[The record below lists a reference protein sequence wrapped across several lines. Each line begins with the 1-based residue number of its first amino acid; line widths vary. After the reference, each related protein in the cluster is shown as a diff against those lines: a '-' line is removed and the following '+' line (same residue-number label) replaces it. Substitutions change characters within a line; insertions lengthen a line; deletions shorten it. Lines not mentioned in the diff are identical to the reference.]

1 MSDEK
6 DYHGHPNYNMIFYAL
21 VALMIATVIVDELG
35 LPTNV
40 MVLSVFGIA
49 VVKAYLVM
57 ANFMHLKYEP
67 KLVDLFPY
75 LSIVLIVVLFFG
87 VYPDSVA
94 IPLDVISFGQ

>member
-1 MSDEK
+1 MADEK
-6 DYHGHPNYNMIFYAL
+6 DYHGHPNYNFIFYAL
-21 VALMIATVIVDELG
+21 CALMALTVTVDEIG

-87 VYPDSVA
+87 VYPDSVT
-94 IPLDVISFGQ
+94 IPLDVVSFGQ